1 MTNDPWPQ
9 LQDEIPDESPC
20 VIDMVE
26 AVARSGSPVK
36 SQQIGEPELS
46 LAERR
51 RELLRQYRGKPLV
64 FLERY
69 HVRVNA
75 TQTRG

>member
-1 MTNDPWPQ
+1 M
-9 LQDEIPDESPC
+9 
-20 VIDMVE
+20 DMVE

-51 RELLRQYRGKPLV
+51 QELLLQYRGKPLV

-69 HVRVNA
+69 HVCTALFFARK
-75 TQTRG
+75 Q